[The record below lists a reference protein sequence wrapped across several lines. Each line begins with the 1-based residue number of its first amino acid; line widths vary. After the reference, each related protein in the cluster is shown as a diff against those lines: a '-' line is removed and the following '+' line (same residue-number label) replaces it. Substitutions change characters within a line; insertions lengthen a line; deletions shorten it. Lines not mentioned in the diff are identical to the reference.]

1 MCLVIINLF
10 TGLMP
15 VLLRD
20 LFRGQGEAYCDPSA
34 ENTTYLTVGVQ
45 KMYFVDVAQSS
56 LVTGLSHTAPY

>member
-1 MCLVIINLF
+1 
-10 TGLMP
+10 MP

-20 LFRGQGEAYCDPSA
+20 LFWGQGEAYCDPSA